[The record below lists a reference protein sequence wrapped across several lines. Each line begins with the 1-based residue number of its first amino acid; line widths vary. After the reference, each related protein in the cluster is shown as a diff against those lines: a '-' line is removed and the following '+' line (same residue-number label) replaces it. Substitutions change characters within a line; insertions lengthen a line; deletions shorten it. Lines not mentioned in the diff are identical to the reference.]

1 MSLRARNIASQ
12 HCILGGG
19 GTCEGDAPTCAYVTT
34 SYRSDF
40 TCNISSTNSNTA
52 TLMSTCSAYALRIP
66 NLYILQRLPFP
77 GSLRPPRGVGL
88 SWFLHSKV
96 GSRKSK
102 KVEESRKSKIGSRKS
117 ESRNRKSTVGSRKS
131 EVGSRKS
138 EVCHVAA
145 IVAAPYF
152 LRSCRSF
159 RSKRLIFCVAAVAA
173 G

>member
-77 GSLRPPRGVGL
+77 GSLRPPRGVRVVVAPA
-88 SWFLHSKV
+88 FE
-96 GSRKSK
+96 SRKSE
-102 KVEESRKSKIGSRKS
+102 VEESRRKS
-117 ESRNRKSTVGSRKS
+117 EVESLKSKVRKQKSEVDSRKS